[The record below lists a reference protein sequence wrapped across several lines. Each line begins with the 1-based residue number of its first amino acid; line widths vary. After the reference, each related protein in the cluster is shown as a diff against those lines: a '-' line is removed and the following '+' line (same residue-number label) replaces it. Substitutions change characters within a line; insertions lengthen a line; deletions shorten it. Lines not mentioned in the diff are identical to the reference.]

1 MPQWFIHLIISI
13 IFAIFLISFVHF
25 MQPKYQ
31 YTKFNQTEQTDII
44 EEDLTT
50 ECKNTLLAIIATCQV
65 FIVILQ
71 ALMVFL
77 TVLHKT
83 IEAINYFATILF
95 K

>member
-13 IFAIFLISFVHF
+13 IFAIVLISFAHF

-31 YTKFNQTEQTDII
+31 YTKFNQTEQIDII
-44 EEDLTT
+44 EEGLTT

-77 TVLHKT
+77 TILHKT
-83 IEAINYFATILF
+83 IEAINYFATIFF